1 MSPCAQLWAQWKRL
15 QVTHEREERQRRVA
29 AQKEMFKR
37 ALQLG
42 VNIICGSDVGVF
54 AHGENAWEI
63 ELMVQYGMSPQA
75 ALQAATL
82 KAARLLGIADQIGE
96 LAPGKLADIIAVKDD
111 PLADVRNLRE
121 VVFVMKEG
129 KIYINKK

>member
-1 MSPCAQLWAQWKRL
+1 
-15 QVTHEREERQRRVA
+15 
-29 AQKEMFKR
+29 
-37 ALQLG
+37 
-42 VNIICGSDVGVF
+42 
-54 AHGENAWEI
+54 
-63 ELMVQYGMSPQA
+63 MVQYGMSPQA